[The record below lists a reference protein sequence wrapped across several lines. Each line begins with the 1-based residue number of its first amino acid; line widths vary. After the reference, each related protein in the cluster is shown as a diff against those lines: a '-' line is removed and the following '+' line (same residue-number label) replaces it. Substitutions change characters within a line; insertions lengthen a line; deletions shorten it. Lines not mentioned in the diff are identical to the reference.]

1 MLYNTRVL
9 RLLNL
14 ISTCESGHFHTM
26 IRQLYVPLIGAEKK
40 WVRQLSGMFQYL
52 QVAYS
57 VLIWQVKLFRQFNRG
72 LYHFEHHEC
81 TFS

>member
-14 ISTCESGHFHTM
+14 ISTCESGHFRTM
-26 IRQLYVPLIGAEKK
+26 IRQLYVPLIGAKK
-40 WVRQLSGMFQYL
+40 KRVRQLSQYL